1 MIQAFIIKIIFIY
14 KTNNIT
20 LYQKYNN
27 KEIYQSLINIYI
39 KQIRFM
45 FIYLLIYKAKA
56 IICISFTIFIFVI
69 NYI

>member
-56 IICISFTIFIFVI
+56 II
-69 NYI
+69 

>member
-14 KTNNIT
+14 KINNIT

-56 IICISFTIFIFVI
+56 II
-69 NYI
+69 

>member
-27 KEIYQSLINIYI
+27 KEIYQSLLYIYI

-56 IICISFTIFIFVI
+56 II
-69 NYI
+69 